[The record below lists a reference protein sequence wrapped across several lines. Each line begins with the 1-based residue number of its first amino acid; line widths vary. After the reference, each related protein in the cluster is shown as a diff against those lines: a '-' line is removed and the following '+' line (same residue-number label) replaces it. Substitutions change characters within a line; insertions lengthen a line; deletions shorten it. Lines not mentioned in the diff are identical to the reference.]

1 MAIAE
6 STCKKC
12 GRGKYQDQEGQDS
25 EDDCKECPKGRF
37 GLKLGLVLKRNDGTA
52 MELSKKEETWCM
64 GCGAGKYLDE
74 KGMTEASNCKVCL

>member
-12 GRGKYQDQEGQDS
+12 GRGKYQAQEGQYS